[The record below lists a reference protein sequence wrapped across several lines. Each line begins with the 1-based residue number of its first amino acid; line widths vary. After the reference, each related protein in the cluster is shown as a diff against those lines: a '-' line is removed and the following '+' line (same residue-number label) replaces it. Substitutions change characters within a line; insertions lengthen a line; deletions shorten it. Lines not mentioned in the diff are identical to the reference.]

1 MLKNIRNTAPKTQI
15 SLSNICLREDRVNLE
30 GKRVVLNN
38 TISELARQNCLKLI
52 SNNNIDSSCL
62 SKRKLHLNKKGLAKL
77 AMNIKN
83 HIHETDVN

>member
-1 MLKNIRNTAPKTQI
+1 MNFLINLVEFQLKQQLQA
-15 SLSNICLREDRVNLE
+15 LE
-30 GKRVVLNN
+30 VPHYEFLLVPCY
-38 TISELARQNCLKLI
+38 SELARQNCLKLI